1 MKLPDVMHN
10 VMEIVMQTLGVDVA
24 INVAGIYKKKN
35 GDFFSNGTG
44 AILTPVQISDRLS
57 KTTVACSKFL
67 RFT

>member
-35 GDFFSNGTG
+35 GDFFLM
-44 AILTPVQISDRLS
+44 AQAL
-57 KTTVACSKFL
+57 F
-67 RFT
+67 